1 MLDRLIER
9 VGDSNPQIFR
19 ELKER
24 LTLRNI
30 GVAVAGFLVIQV
42 LVFSYFNSRSDIF
55 GYLSWILSLGL
66 ILGSVYLLV
75 ADLVRERK
83 RGTLNSIRL
92 SPQSAPQV
100 FIGKILS
107 VPILIY
113 VAAAAMLPLHLLM
126 GLGSGRTLPLLA
138 GWYVTIG
145 AMWFLLS
152 SVAVLYVL
160 LGGMQAILTIVA
172 TAYPIYL
179 LLMTINF
186 YTLAAIDRDD
196 WFNRNRYTWFGLPFT
211 SSAILFNAFGIGC
224 CLVASYWVWQVLDRR
239 YRNPTGTRIGKSQSY
254 LINLC
259 LQVWIAGLAIPASP
273 SQDYFGHNIVMGL
286 AAIDF
291 VALLLLRW
299 MLLPSQ
305 QALQDVRYCRERVT
319 HQRRTFVSS
328 KQVQDLMNNESPPDL
343 AIGINI
349 FIVLALWL
357 PLLAMGV
364 FPRII
369 QQVSG

>member
-30 GVAVAGFLVIQV
+30 GVAVAGSLVIQV
-42 LVFSYFNSRSDIF
+42 LVFSYFNSRADIF

-211 SSAILFNAFGIGC
+211 SSAILFNAFGIGY
-224 CLVASYWVWQVLDRR
+224 CLVASY
-239 YRNPTGTRIGKSQSY
+239 
-254 LINLC
+254 
-259 LQVWIAGLAIPASP
+259 
-273 SQDYFGHNIVMGL
+273 
-286 AAIDF
+286 
-291 VALLLLRW
+291 
-299 MLLPSQ
+299 
-305 QALQDVRYCRERVT
+305 
-319 HQRRTFVSS
+319 
-328 KQVQDLMNNESPPDL
+328 
-343 AIGINI
+343 
-349 FIVLALWL
+349 
-357 PLLAMGV
+357 
-364 FPRII
+364 
-369 QQVSG
+369 